1 MNILTSS
8 RVAPHYPY
16 AVFAGPYRYFLAW
29 PTARVNDRVLL
40 SIGANPSKAGRV
52 EHGKVL
58 SDPTI
63 SRLRNL
69 AEELD
74 YGWLWMVNARSWVS
88 TDPNGVPPDPEGI
101 GEKTDSWIMRSVRDA
116 DLVVCCYG
124 HLAGERGHRVL
135 YLVRLAGK
143 VPHALALTKD
153 GTPRHPR
160 GVPASARPFAIP
172 KLRDL
177 PT

>member
-1 MNILTSS
+1 MKPLTSP
-8 RVAPHYPY
+8 RIETRNPY
-16 AVFAGPYRYFLAW
+16 AVFVGPFRYFLAW
-29 PTARVNDRVLL
+29 PTARENNRAMLG
-40 SIGANPSKAGRV
+40 IGANPSKAGRI
-52 EHGKVL
+52 ERGKVL

-74 YGWLWMVNARSWVS
+74 YGWLWMVNARSFVS

-101 GEKTDSWIMRSVRDA
+101 GEETDRWIMRSVRGA

-124 HLAGERGHRVL
+124 HLAGERGSRVP

-143 VPHALALTKD
+143 IPHALALTKN
-153 GTPRHPR
+153 GVPRHPR
-160 GVPASARPFAIP
+160 GVPASARPFPFRMIR
-172 KLRDL
+172 K
-177 PT
+177 